1 MARITVEAIPNSTTV
16 NVQDGNNITANI
28 QTGAAVNIQV
38 TPQARQVINLN
49 RGMVGPPGP
58 NAIGGYPISVSSPSN
73 YDALMFLDNEWTNVP
88 QVEITDGGNY

>member
-1 MARITVEAIPNSTTV
+1 MAQITVETIA
-16 NVQDGNNITANI
+16 NN
-28 QTGAAVNIQV
+28 VNIQV

-49 RGMVGPPGP
+49 RGLPGPAGP

-88 QVEITDGGNY
+88 QVEITDGGNF

>member
-28 QTGAAVNIQV
+28 QSGSAVNIQV

-49 RGMVGPPGP
+49 RGVPGPPGP
-58 NAIGGYPISVSSPSN
+58 NAIGGYPINVTTPSN
-73 YDALMFLDNEWTNVP
+73 YDALMFVGSEWTNVP
-88 QVEITDGGNY
+88 QVEITDGGNF